1 MGLKRHKERLRN
13 DHKIKTTRKS
23 QCYSLYIILFRFLLL
38 EIELN
43 FEEVLLKRRSIR
55 KYKEAPIPREKILKI
70 LEAARVAP
78 SASNK
83 QPWHF
88 IVVENKET
96 IRQLAKSEWAAKA
109 PLMIVG
115 LADQEASPNW
125 CSNDFGIAFEH
136 IALAATNL
144 GLGTCWMGQTGR
156 EDLIRK
162 LLDIPDKLRPIA
174 VMPVGVPDETP
185 APKERKSLNEIVSW
199 EKLASSST

>member
-1 MGLKRHKERLRN
+1 
-13 DHKIKTTRKS
+13 
-23 QCYSLYIILFRFLLL
+23 L

-125 CSNDFGIAFEH
+125 CSNDLGIAFEH

-174 VMPVGVPDETP
+174 VMPIGVPDETP

-199 EKLASSST
+199 EKFASSST

>member
-1 MGLKRHKERLRN
+1 
-13 DHKIKTTRKS
+13 
-23 QCYSLYIILFRFLLL
+23 L

-55 KYKEAPIPREKILKI
+55 RYKDAPVPREKTLKI
-70 LEAARVAP
+70 LEAARIAP

-88 IVVENKET
+88 IVVENRET
-96 IRQLAKSEWAAKA
+96 IKQLAKSEWAAKA

-125 CSNDFGIAFEH
+125 CSNDLGIAFEH

-162 LLDIPDKLRPIA
+162 LLDVPDKLRPVA
-174 VMPVGVPDETP
+174 VMPIGVPDETP
-185 APKERKSLNEIVSW
+185 APKERKSLDDIVSW
-199 EKLASSST
+199 EKFASSPT